1 MVTGVRGLCTGLGPA
16 IFGIIFT
23 LFGIDKVLDDVEK
36 VPVVPDS
43 SNASDVGTTGE
54 LTNDSI
60 LPGPPFLFGGCS
72 GKPNTQ
78 NQVRIMILK
87 LSLRSFS
94 WRCFRRKRRPASE
107 ENEAAVARQK
117 TATQSRS
124 AHYSN
129 KTFSIKKASQDYEYK
144 KSSINTNHLKQKIN
158 SVFSFSVAP
167 LL

>member
-72 GKPNTQ
+72 GKPNTRKSSSHYDFK
-78 NQVRIMILK
+78 VILAII
-87 LSLRSFS
+87 F
-94 WRCFRRKRRPASE
+94 
-107 ENEAAVARQK
+107 VALFPTEKKAGERGER
-117 TATQSRS
+117 SRS
-124 AHYSN
+124 GP
-129 KTFSIKKASQDYEYK
+129 TEDGDPVEI
-144 KSSINTNHLKQKIN
+144 SSLLKQN
-158 SVFSFSVAP
+158 V
-167 LL
+167 